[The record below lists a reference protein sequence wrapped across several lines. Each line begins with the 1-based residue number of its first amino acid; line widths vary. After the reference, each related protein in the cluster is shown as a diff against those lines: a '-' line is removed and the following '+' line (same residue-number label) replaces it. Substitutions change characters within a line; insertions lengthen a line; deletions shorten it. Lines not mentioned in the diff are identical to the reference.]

1 MPTASSDR
9 LSSTTTSASQNR
21 INRLRQNKQTHQQQ
35 QQQQVQ
41 KQSQSYDVKQANPAA
56 TNLLEKRKQMKE
68 RRLKRAEGDS
78 AATRQESPQQ
88 ERVSRDRKMEMVK
101 RHRAHKQAQSKST
114 NEDQNLSPRSMDN
127 EETDDDTLVSVRRIV
142 ANSSPD
148 HHYQSSSNSNPS
160 PYHQQ
165 PQKQIQPQTQYQ
177 SNYNSLS
184 DNMHSLQQYSKVNK
198 KSKRSSRQKQSQAEQ
213 RYGLDEEKSDK
224 LLNRGGAGGSSS
236 FLTASSSEYDTD
248 KESQLTGLERQS
260 FSKSLDDANDYT
272 TSHQKND
279 DNYYSSRSY
288 PRRLNDDDDRT
299 FDYGDRD
306 DDDETYSADSGSYAA
321 RRLKEAERRKMLAAE
336 MDSPKADSTAGN
348 ISESPFINKEDAEHF
363 RKKMDSI
370 NSPALRIAAGVAG
383 AATIGV
389 LVGPVG
395 LLVGAA
401 ALSIG
406 FSVSQIPEEDRGKLQ
421 TKAAASL
428 HELHDKACDVSESLG
443 NTCATHY
450 HESGVAEHIPPQVV
464 EHLQC
469 LSNADRAVL
478 EEEDGVVAATTAT
491 NANNKANADNNLTMD
506 VPSHGAGSTGMGTYA
521 GGRGQPSVKASGGDP
536 RLPSPTKPERP
547 YPKNK
552 RNKKVAC
559 LRNGKCAMGSLENCS
574 NSCGLANSIIH
585 CPI

>member
-1 MPTASSDR
+1 
-9 LSSTTTSASQNR
+9 
-21 INRLRQNKQTHQQQ
+21 
-35 QQQQVQ
+35 
-41 KQSQSYDVKQANPAA
+41 VKQANPAA
-56 TNLLEKRKQMKE
+56 SNLLEKRKQMKE
-68 RRLKRAEGDS
+68 RRLKRAEGAS
-78 AATRQESPQQ
+78 AATLQESPQQ
-88 ERVSRDRKMEMVK
+88 EGVSRNRKMEMVK

-114 NEDQNLSPRSMDN
+114 NEDQNQSPRSIDN

-142 ANSSPD
+142 ANSSQD

-165 PQKQIQPQTQYQ
+165 PQIQIQPQTQYQ

-198 KSKRSSRQKQSQAEQ
+198 KSIRSSRQKQSQAEQ
-213 RYGLDEEKSDK
+213 RYGLDQEKSDK

-260 FSKSLDDANDYT
+260 FSDANDYT
-272 TSHQKND
+272 TSPANNQKND

-306 DDDETYSADSGSYAA
+306 DDDENYSADSGSYAA
-321 RRLKEAERRKMLAAE
+321 RRLKESERRKMLAAE
-336 MDSPKADSTAGN
+336 IDSPKADSTAGN

-363 RKKMDSI
+363 RKKIDSI
-370 NSPALRIAAGVAG
+370 NSPAMRIAAGVAG

-421 TKAAASL
+421 TKAAASF
-428 HELHDKACDVSESLG
+428 HELQEKACDASESLG

-464 EHLQC
+464 EHLPQC
-469 LSNADRAVL
+469 LSNADGAVL
-478 EEEDGVVAATTAT
+478 EEDDGVVAATTAT
-491 NANNKANADNNLTMD
+491 NANNKASADKNLTMD
-506 VPSHGAGSTGMGTYA
+506 MPSHGAGSTGMGSNA
-521 GGRGQPSVKASGGDP
+521 GGRGQPSGGDP

-547 YPKNK
+547 HPKNK

-574 NSCGLANSIIH
+574 KSCGLANSITVQFSSHRPGGTNLRSRSCGTTKSVVGCRRKCKYIS
-585 CPI
+585 